1 MRVKLQHNLQPHEQ
15 KAHSVVVE
23 DDLGN
28 PIYVAVQ
35 HEDHIICA
43 HVGEDDFHNLL
54 RALGIDK
61 TVIVNDIAAKPIEK
75 MLWKP

>member
-1 MRVKLQHNLQPHEQ
+1 MRVKLQNNLQPHEQ
-15 KAHSVVVE
+15 AAHSVVVE

-43 HVGEDDFHNLL
+43 HAGEADFHNLL
-54 RALGIDK
+54 RVLGITK

>member
-1 MRVKLQHNLQPHEQ
+1 MRVKLQNNLQPHEQ
-15 KAHSVVVE
+15 KAHSVIIE

-28 PIYVAVQ
+28 PIYVALQ

-54 RALGIDK
+54 LVVLQGGLTGLVRGLLRWWR
-61 TVIVNDIAAKPIEK
+61 VR
-75 MLWKP
+75 

>member
-15 KAHSVVVE
+15 RAHSVIVE

-28 PIYVAVQ
+28 PIYVALQ
-35 HEDHIICA
+35 HDDHIICS
-43 HVGEDDFHNLL
+43 HVGDDDFHNLL
-54 RALGIDK
+54 RVLGVDK
-61 TVIVNDIAAKPIEK
+61 TVVVNDLTPKPIDK